1 MSGKVDPDSLP
12 SVEVRLIPPKMPFP
26 QVQEELR
33 RFHVRMEQIEKMLM
47 RSIKIQYTKSLQK
60 LIRETSQL
68 IVPRIK
74 ALVGSKSKT
83 GVFLQE
89 EDDSRNIE
97 NVAISVL
104 PMPTIDLR
112 VKGTIKEIYVK
123 RQSDEKTQIDAAV
136 KEFPKMADEIINYIK
151 TSFQKNFRGSIRRS
165 KGPSLLQRGEDK
177 LNGINPVLNVRIG
190 SSNSGDGLLD
200 GSSFPSVVSLVE
212 DENEKQNQGEST
224 LLNSVLFY
232 TRQLGIR
239 AIKHLYALLRR
250 PKTPVSSFL
259 EPSSAGEA
267 AKEAMAYL
275 PPAIPRVI
283 RRHALEYSTVQFDI
297 SPPEPDYI
305 TTREQLNAMLEAE
318 MVVQSSRRSAYI
330 QAKKSMM
337 KEILRG
343 IDKVI
348 REAAINWGM
357 A

>member
-1 MSGKVDPDSLP
+1 M
-12 SVEVRLIPPKMPFP
+12 
-26 QVQEELR
+26 
-33 RFHVRMEQIEKMLM
+33 
-47 RSIKIQYTKSLQK
+47 
-60 LIRETSQL
+60 
-68 IVPRIK
+68 
-74 ALVGSKSKT
+74 T
-83 GVFLQE
+83 GTFLQE

-151 TSFQKNFRGSIRRS
+151 TSFQKNFSGSIRRS

-177 LNGINPVLNVRIG
+177 FNGINPVLNVRIG

-239 AIKHLYALLRR
+239 AINHLKALLRR
-250 PKTPVSSFL
+250 PRSQVSSFL
-259 EPSSAGEA
+259 ESSPAGEA
-267 AKEAMAYL
+267 VKQAMAYL

-283 RRHALEYSTVQFDI
+283 RRHALEFSTVQFDI
-297 SPPEPDYI
+297 SPPEPDSI

-318 MVVQSSRRSAYI
+318 MVVQNSRRSAYI

-343 IDKVI
+343 VDKVI